1 MGMETMVAAALG
13 PLVGGRVFQD
23 DLPGATPRPCI
34 SFRVTGGTPLS
45 FLDGSAPA
53 KEIVRVALTTWG
65 STNLESAAISK
76 AAEAA
81 LRAATALQATVLT
94 YRNPMIDSAT
104 GAAIIVQEF
113 EFFV

>member
-1 MGMETMVAAALG
+1 MGMETMVTAVLA

-23 DLPGATPRPCI
+23 VHPSATPRPCI
-34 SFRVTGGTPLS
+34 TFRVTGGTPLS

-53 KEIVRVALTTWG
+53 KEIVRVAVTTWG
-65 STNLESAAISK
+65 STNLETATVGK

-81 LRAATALQATVLT
+81 LRAATGLQTTVLT
-94 YRNPMIDSAT
+94 YRNPMVDST
-104 GAAIIVQEF
+104 TDAAITTQEF